1 MLNNGNA
8 SVAPPTIVNG
18 QNSSE
23 SPSPGINN
31 NNAPKYGTP
40 VSFFFFFYAFKNLFH
55 ELIYVLLNYTL
66 EKNFAS

>member
-1 MLNNGNA
+1 MQNGIMLNNGNT
-8 SVAPPTIVNG
+8 SVPPQTIVNG

-40 VSFFFFFYAFKNLFH
+40 VS
-55 ELIYVLLNYTL
+55 
-66 EKNFAS
+66 

>member
-1 MLNNGNA
+1 MQNGIMLNNGNT
-8 SVAPPTIVNG
+8 SVPPQTIVNG

-40 VSFFFFFYAFKNLFH
+40 VSLNFFKSL
-55 ELIYVLLNYTL
+55 
-66 EKNFAS
+66 